1 MLKLTKRDNYIQI
14 EVKVQPRSSSNKIAG
29 VEAGRLKVKV
39 NAPPEKG
46 KANQALQELLAKTL
60 KLPKKSVE
68 IVRGETARVKVVRI
82 YGLSVATLQEKLG
95 IKEVEVS

>member
-1 MLKLTKRDNYIQI
+1 
-14 EVKVQPRSSSNKIAG
+14 
-29 VEAGRLKVKV
+29 VKV